1 MFLMRLERE
10 LGSLSR
16 EIIAIKEKWKI
27 ALNIDSKKVA
37 IERLITRRKSLR
49 NSKEVNKKIE
59 EATKNEEEF
68 LESQGI
74 QIEKPEEK
82 PQFGFEEVSE
92 KTNIKEISEE
102 QVTQEEELKE
112 EIQPHQNTKTLEI
125 KTEEEKP
132 AHLTVNW
139 LKDRLKKQD

>member
-1 MFLMRLERE
+1 MRLERE

-82 PQFGFEEVSE
+82 PQFGFEEVLE
-92 KTNIKEISEE
+92 K
-102 QVTQEEELKE
+102 
-112 EIQPHQNTKTLEI
+112 IQFARKLLFDPVHPK
-125 KTEEEKP
+125 
-132 AHLTVNW
+132 
-139 LKDRLKKQD
+139 

>member
-1 MFLMRLERE
+1 MRLERE

-27 ALNIDSKKVA
+27 ALNINSKKVA

-49 NSKEVNKKIE
+49 NSNNVNKTIE
-59 EATKNEEEF
+59 EATKNEEDF

-74 QIEKPEEK
+74 PVERPKEK
-82 PQFGFEEVSE
+82 PQFGFEEVLE
-92 KTNIKEISEE
+92 KDVFDPLPKKEINK
-102 QVTQEEELKE
+102 EELKE
-112 EIQPHQNTKTLEI
+112 KIQPHQNTKKLEI

-139 LKDRLKKQD
+139 LKNRLKK

>member
-1 MFLMRLERE
+1 MRLERE

-49 NSKEVNKKIE
+49 DSNNMNKKIE
-59 EATKNEEEF
+59 IATKNEEDF

-74 QIEKPEEK
+74 PVERPKEK
-82 PQFGFEEVSE
+82 PQFGFEEILE
-92 KTNIKEISEE
+92 KDVCNPLAEKAINKR
-102 QVTQEEELKE
+102 
-112 EIQPHQNTKTLEI
+112 TKTRIDNQL
-125 KTEEEKP
+125 
-132 AHLTVNW
+132 
-139 LKDRLKKQD
+139 